1 MVKIIEQSQSIL
13 EWYANSLQQYWWIQ
27 SGKERKFLIVFDE
40 MITDM
45 ISNTKLHPVVTKLFR
60 KVLKLNISLVF
71 LTQSYFLVPKDV
83 RLSTIHFFMMNIPNR
98 KELQEIG
105 YYHSSDIDLKDF
117 MRIYKKCTAEPYSFL
132 VIDTTLPQDNSLRF
146 WENLLQWI

>member
-1 MVKIIEQSQSIL
+1 M
-13 EWYANSLQQYWWIQ
+13 
-27 SGKERKFLIVFDE
+27 FDE

-83 RLSTIHFFMMNIPNR
+83 RLSTIYFFMMNIPNR